1 MFKTLFS
8 KTEQSSGQETP
19 QKILGMS
26 PMTLS
31 LVAAGT
37 TTVLFVGHSLHQ
49 RRKQQ
54 KAKEIF
60 YTPTSSVTSKPSV

>member
-8 KTEQSSGQETP
+8 KTEQSTGQETQ

-37 TTVLFVGHSLHQ
+37 TTVLFAGHSLHQ
-49 RRKQQ
+49 RRKQ
-54 KAKEIF
+54 
-60 YTPTSSVTSKPSV
+60 